1 MYQPYPTG
9 AQLPAHQRPP
19 VPPSVA
25 NAVKVMYAGA
35 LTSLIGI
42 VFDIVTVGATKTA
55 IEKKSPNLTASQV
68 TSLQHVLIIS
78 FVIEGVIGAAVWIV
92 LARLCQAGK
101 NGARI
106 TGTALFGLATLD
118 TLVGVAVAPLA
129 GLVRIWALIVWLVG
143 LTAVV
148 LLWRRS
154 SSAFFTGTGGPV
166 PS

>member
-1 MYQPYPTG
+1 MYQPYPAG
-9 AQLPAHQRPP
+9 AKLPAGQRPP

-68 TSLQHVLIIS
+68 SSLQHVLIIS
-78 FVIEGVIGAAVWIV
+78 FVVEGVIGAAVWIV
-92 LARLCQAGK
+92 LARLCRAGK
-101 NGARI
+101 NAARI
-106 TGTALFGLATLD
+106 TGTALFGLATID
-118 TLVGVAVAPLA
+118 TLVGAAVAPLA

-148 LLWRRS
+148 FLWQRG
-154 SSAFFTGTGGPV
+154 SSAFFKGTG

>member
-1 MYQPYPTG
+1 MYQPYPAGGQMPTR
-9 AQLPAHQRPP
+9 PRPP

-42 VFDIVTVGATKTA
+42 VFDLVTVGATKTA
-55 IEKKSPNLTASQV
+55 IEKRSPRLTMSQIDSV
-68 TSLQHVLIIS
+68 QHVLVTSFIIG
-78 FVIEGVIGAAVWIV
+78 GVIGAAVWIV
-92 LARLCQAGK
+92 LARLCQAGQ

-118 TLVGVAVAPLA
+118 SLVGAAVAPLA
-129 GLVRIWALIVWLVG
+129 GLVRIWALVVWLVG

-148 LLWRRS
+148 FLWQRTS
-154 SSAFFTGTGGPV
+154 TAFFKGTG

>member
-9 AQLPAHQRPP
+9 AQMPAQQRPP
-19 VPPSVA
+19 VPLSVT
-25 NAVKVMYAGA
+25 NAVRVMYVGA
-35 LTSLIGI
+35 LTSLLGI
-42 VFDIVTVGATKTA
+42 VIDIVTVGATKTA
-55 IEKKSPNLTASQV
+55 IEKRSPNLTMSQV
-68 TSLQHVLIIS
+68 NSVQHVLVTSFIIG
-78 FVIEGVIGAAVWIV
+78 GVIGAAVWIV

-118 TLVGVAVAPLA
+118 TLVGAAVAPIA
-129 GLVRIWALIVWLVG
+129 GVVRIWALVVWLVG

-148 LLWRRS
+148 FLWRRS
-154 SSAFFTGTGGPV
+154 STAFFKGTG

>member
-9 AQLPAHQRPP
+9 AQVPARQRPP

-42 VFDIVTVGATKTA
+42 VFDVVTVGATKTA
-55 IEKKSPNLTASQV
+55 IEKKSPNLTVSQV
-68 TSLQHVLIIS
+68 NATGHVLIIS
-78 FVIEGVIGAAVWIV
+78 FVIGGVIGAAVWIV

-118 TLVGVAVAPLA
+118 TLVGAAVAPLA
-129 GLVRIWALIVWLVG
+129 GLVRIWALVVWLIG

-148 LLWRRS
+148 LLWQRS
-154 SSAFFTGTGGPV
+154 SSAFFKGTG

>member
-9 AQLPAHQRPP
+9 TQMPARVRPP

-25 NAVKVMYAGA
+25 TAVKVMYAGA

-42 VFDIVTVGATKTA
+42 VFDVVTVGATKTA
-55 IEKKSPNLTASQV
+55 IEKKSPNLTLSQINS
-68 TSLQHVLIIS
+68 TQHVLVTS
-78 FVIEGVIGAAVWIV
+78 FIVGGVIGAAVWVV

-118 TLVGVAVAPLA
+118 TLVGAAVAPLA
-129 GLVRIWALIVWLVG
+129 GLVRIWALVVWLVG
-143 LTAVV
+143 LTAVIF
-148 LLWRRS
+148 LWQRS
-154 SSAFFTGTGGPV
+154 SSAFFKGTG

>member
-9 AQLPAHQRPP
+9 AQMPVSQRPP

-25 NAVKVMYAGA
+25 NAVKVMYVGA
-35 LTSLIGI
+35 LTSLLGI
-42 VFDIVTVGATKTA
+42 VIDVVTVGATKTA
-55 IEKKSPNLTASQV
+55 IEKRSHNLTMSQI
-68 TSLQHVLIIS
+68 TSVQHVLVTSFIIG
-78 FVIEGVIGAAVWIV
+78 GVIGAAVWIV

-118 TLVGVAVAPLA
+118 TLVGAAVAPVS
-129 GLVRIWALIVWLVG
+129 GLVRIWALVVWLVG

-148 LLWRRS
+148 FLWRRS
-154 SSAFFTGTGGPV
+154 STAFFKGAGP
-166 PS
+166 S